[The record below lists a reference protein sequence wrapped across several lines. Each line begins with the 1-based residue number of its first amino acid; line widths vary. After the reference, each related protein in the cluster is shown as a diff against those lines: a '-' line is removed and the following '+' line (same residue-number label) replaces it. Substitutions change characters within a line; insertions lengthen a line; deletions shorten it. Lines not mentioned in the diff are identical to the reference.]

1 MEEQV
6 VFYFALIAGVMVFA
20 SIMGLSGN
28 ITDIALAG
36 EARLLIKNLQDAVQQ
51 VKSSPMDAY
60 VELEFTL
67 PERLGSKEYEVRFIP
82 GSVTVTVDAKNFD
95 DGIEVDNAETASG
108 GDSLSIYKREN
119 SEQVFIRRK

>member
-60 VELEFTL
+60 VELEFML

-82 GSVTVTVDAKNFD
+82 GSVTVTVDAKSFD

-108 GDSLSIYKREN
+108 GGSLSIYKREN
-119 SEQVFIRRK
+119 SAQVFVRRK